1 MRQDSVVGKRQSQNL
16 RQIAAAVA
24 LFGTKPIIRTAELLS
39 TFSSLRRTK
48 EEDYWRGLR
57 QHPSHEVFADPR
69 SKMVANTLRWATRDT
84 HPQLRITKCSTPKS
98 DIERQDPKR
107 GVPDPNLDHFWRQTG
122 RQKKGS
128 HQQIPGELRQMS
140 VVVNPLLFYGIRQNI
155 SISRRRTTKMYR
167 GSRNPQS
174 TKPAIRQAE
183 RKQQID
189 HATTTSVAEIST
201 VGYQPARSANC
212 TDLGRKRS
220 EYSGSESHSHNGMLE
235 HTDHCT
241 IKRAA
246 TALPRTTRDSR
257 RWASLP
263 E

>member
-1 MRQDSVVGKRQSQNL
+1 
-16 RQIAAAVA
+16 
-24 LFGTKPIIRTAELLS
+24 
-39 TFSSLRRTK
+39 
-48 EEDYWRGLR
+48 
-57 QHPSHEVFADPR
+57 
-69 SKMVANTLRWATRDT
+69 
-84 HPQLRITKCSTPKS
+84 
-98 DIERQDPKR
+98 
-107 GVPDPNLDHFWRQTG
+107 
-122 RQKKGS
+122 
-128 HQQIPGELRQMS
+128 MS

-155 SISRRRTTKMYR
+155 STSRRRTTKMYR

-220 EYSGSESHSHNGMLE
+220 EYSASESHSHNGMLE

-246 TALPRTTRDSR
+246 TALLLLRKSTYRARFTKMGLAARIDRKDGQGLRIIQLIEQAAR
-257 RWASLP
+257 RC
-263 E
+263 